1 MKHSKES
8 LTIEKL
14 KTFPGYEK
22 KTEAELTEELESIQK
37 LAAILVEYMAA
48 NKNYFIDY
56 QQVVYLNKQ
65 NNKAA

>member
-1 MKHSKES
+1 MKHPKEP

-37 LAAILVEYMAA
+37 MALIIVEFAAV
-48 NKNYFIDY
+48 NKNYFIDN
-56 QQVVYLNKQ
+56 QQVVYLNQQ